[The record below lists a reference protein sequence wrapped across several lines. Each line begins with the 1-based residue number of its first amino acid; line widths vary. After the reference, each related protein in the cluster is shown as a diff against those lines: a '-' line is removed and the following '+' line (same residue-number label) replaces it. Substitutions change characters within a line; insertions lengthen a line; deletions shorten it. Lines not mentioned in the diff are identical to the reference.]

1 MPHKVLVIN
10 FHSGKN
16 AGDLALLLTTID
28 ILNKAFDKPKIK
40 VSANWTDEPYYHQ
53 HGVEVVPSFRSI
65 LESASQSSAVIQ
77 ILTFV
82 FLCLRVLFSRPVIR
96 GSKKEVAK
104 NDFEKLM
111 AAFEESD
118 LIVAISGNQVYSSGK
133 FGWPLPVTLA
143 PFFLAK
149 HFRKPLVVFPQSIGP
164 LKRKWE
170 RKIVKKTYEYA
181 EKVFVRDDKSLTL
194 LKELGFPEEKYSY
207 APDPAFGL
215 HAAPADA
222 ALQILSDAGL
232 AYDKFKIGVTV
243 ISRMGKALDQD
254 NISRYY
260 KVIENGLA
268 DYRSEKEIQIVL
280 FNQVWGPSE
289 LENDSIPTKE
299 LAACLKAR
307 GLDVVLVNKKLD
319 PELLKACYG
328 QMDVFIASRLHSGI
342 FSFGAGTP
350 TLFLG
355 YLTKTEGLTNRL
367 GMSEYF
373 LDINEISES
382 ALKEKLY
389 LLEEDNQEIR
399 ERITLINQEFGQDLS
414 KVENYLKSELCK

>member
-1 MPHKVLVIN
+1 MPEKVLIIN

-28 ILNKAFDKPKIK
+28 ILNKAFGKPKIK
-40 VSANWTDEPYYHQ
+40 VSANWVDEPYYRLY
-53 HGVEVVPSFRSI
+53 GVDVVPSFRSI
-65 LESASQSSAVIQ
+65 LESASRNSAVFQ
-77 ILTFV
+77 ILTFIY
-82 FLCLRVLFSRPVIR
+82 LCLRVLFSRSVSA
-96 GSKKEVAK
+96 GSRKRDAK
-104 NDFEKLM
+104 NDFDQLM

-118 LIVAISGNQVYSSGK
+118 LIVAVSGNQVYSSGK

-149 HFRKPLVVFPQSIGP
+149 HFRKPVVVFPQSIGP
-164 LKRKWE
+164 IKRKWE
-170 RKIVKKTYEYA
+170 QKMVKRAYEYT

-194 LKELGFPEEKYSY
+194 LKELGFPEAKYDY

-222 ALQILSDAGL
+222 ALQILTEAGM
-232 AYDKFKIGVTV
+232 ADEKFKIGLTV

-260 KVIENGLA
+260 QVLENGLA
-268 DYRSEKEIQIVL
+268 EYQSEKEIQIVL
-280 FNQVWGPSE
+280 FVQVWGPSE
-289 LENDSIPTKE
+289 LENDSIPTRE
-299 LAACLKAR
+299 LAARLKTR
-307 GLDVVLVNKKLD
+307 GLDVVLVDKKLD
-319 PELLKACYG
+319 PMLLKACYG

-355 YLTKTEGLTNRL
+355 YLTKTEGLTSRL
-367 GMSEYF
+367 GMGEYF
-373 LDINEISES
+373 LDINEIIKSDFID
-382 ALKEKLY
+382 KIR
-389 LLEEDNQEIR
+389 LLEKNNKEIR
-399 ERITLINQEFGQDLS
+399 EKITLINQKFGQDLT
-414 KVENYLKSELCK
+414 KVEDYLKSKR